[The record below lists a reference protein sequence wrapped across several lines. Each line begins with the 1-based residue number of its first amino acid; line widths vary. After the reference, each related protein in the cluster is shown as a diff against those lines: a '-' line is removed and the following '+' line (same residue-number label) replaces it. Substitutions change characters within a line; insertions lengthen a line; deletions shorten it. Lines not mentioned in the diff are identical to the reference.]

1 MQVIKILR
9 ANDRTILDLSDGARI
24 EPLTSSEEGS
34 YCVLKGTIPPG
45 VAVPLHSHGDA
56 ESFYVLSGEAQVL
69 IEAERGLE
77 WQTLGPG
84 DFVHITG
91 GAKHAWRNV
100 SRRPMEA
107 LITCTEKLGRALR
120 EMARPTSEGDRPA
133 PTQEDIQRLAEIS
146 ARYGYWL
153 ASPEQ
158 NAEVG
163 IPLA

>member
-1 MQVIKILR
+1 
-9 ANDRTILDLSDGARI
+9 
-24 EPLTSSEEGS
+24 
-34 YCVLKGTIPPG
+34 
-45 VAVPLHSHGDA
+45 
-56 ESFYVLSGEAQVL
+56 
-69 IEAERGLE
+69 
-77 WQTLGPG
+77 
-84 DFVHITG
+84 
-91 GAKHAWRNV
+91 
-100 SRRPMEA
+100 MEA

-120 EMARPTSEGDRPA
+120 EMAQPTSEGDRQA